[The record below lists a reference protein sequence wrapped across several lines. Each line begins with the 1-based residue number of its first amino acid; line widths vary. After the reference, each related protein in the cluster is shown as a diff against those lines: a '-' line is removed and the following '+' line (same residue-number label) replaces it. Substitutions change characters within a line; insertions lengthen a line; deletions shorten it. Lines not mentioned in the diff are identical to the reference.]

1 MRSIL
6 GKLEIL
12 GKITSRNSGGSGIRT
27 PAGKAKPL
35 ERHRF
40 VWVGGDGDGGSFKS
54 RSISRRTEEPK
65 TRQVVKTCVLSVLFF
80 RLDGFRANIRCK
92 KA

>member
-40 VWVGGDGDGGSFKS
+40 VYEWVGGDGDGDSFKS
-54 RSISRRTEEPK
+54 RSRTEEPK